1 MPNSDFFKDCHT
13 VGQRSTFTK
22 KVRQNGGWGRGGEGG
37 GAGAPCAIRRI
48 EDNAF
53 LEFVIL

>member
-1 MPNSDFFKDCHT
+1 MGD
-13 VGQRSTFTK
+13 GRE
-22 KVRQNGGWGRGGEGG
+22 GGGG

-53 LEFVIL
+53 LEFAILSLLFKTILAYYNH